1 MRRAQ
6 QLQPAREHGAL
17 GVGLGLGLE
26 LELGL
31 PSSCSRPA
39 STVRWRASA
48 SRMPSPDG
56 AASPIYAMYRL
67 AWIQDTVG
75 PYTNWWGGERK
86 DGRRREGKPSL
97 CTDVARCGL
106 GEPVFGGGLTE
117 AVEYGGE

>member
-1 MRRAQ
+1 MQRAQ

-56 AASPIYAMYRL
+56 AASLM
-67 AWIQDTVG
+67 THTEEGEVKEGEVG
-75 PYTNWWGGERK
+75 EGAVASSQMGS
-86 DGRRREGKPSL
+86 RRGH
-97 CTDVARCGL
+97 D
-106 GEPVFGGGLTE
+106 
-117 AVEYGGE
+117 